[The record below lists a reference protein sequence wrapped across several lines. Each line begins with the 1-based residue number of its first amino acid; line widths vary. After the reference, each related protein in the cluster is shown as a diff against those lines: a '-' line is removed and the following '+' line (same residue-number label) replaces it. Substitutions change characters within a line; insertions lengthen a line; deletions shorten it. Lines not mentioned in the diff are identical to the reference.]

1 MAQKTLWFDMDG
13 TIANLYGVKDWLP
26 KLRAYDPSPYVD
38 AKPLLDMNKLA
49 RALKRAQKAGWKL
62 GIISWGSKESTDEY
76 DLAVARAKKQWLN
89 THLTSVSWDFIYIEP
104 YGYDKVFVA
113 QTMQDILFDDEDKNC
128 ENWRLYGRT
137 AFHPEH
143 IMGTLQ
149 YLGGK

>member
-1 MAQKTLWFDMDG
+1 MEQKTLWFDMDG
-13 TIANLYGVKDWLP
+13 TLADLYSVDGWLD
-26 KLRAYDPSPYVD
+26 KLRVFDPSPY
-38 AKPLLDMNKLA
+38 ANATPLLNMSKLA
-49 RALKRAQKAGWKL
+49 YALNRAQEKGWKL
-62 GIISWGSKESTDEY
+62 GIISWSSKVSTAEY

-89 THLTSVSWDFIYIEP
+89 THLTSVSWDFIYIKP